1 MTISMNAKDRF
12 DHLLNVISSQRFLT
26 KQGLGNE
33 VPFFICPYDPAEAF
47 EVDGDLRRLVKQLAN
62 NSVTALDIN
71 LYDLSLALLE
81 ERGILDEVFSIETQS
96 AKDELKELLQ
106 GVLDPAAHLIPKIAQ
121 IIAAKP
127 HDVIFLSGIGE
138 VYPYVRSHNILNN
151 LQSAAK
157 DRPTVMFF
165 PGNYTHAL
173 ATGAS
178 LDLFGLLH
186 DDKYYRAFNILNF
199 EV

>member
-1 MTISMNAKDRF
+1 MTIPMNAKDMF
-12 DHLLNVISSQRFLT
+12 DHLLKVISSERFLT

-33 VPFFICPYDPAEAF
+33 VPFFICPYDPVEAF

-62 NSVTALDIN
+62 ISVNALDIN
-71 LYDLSLALLE
+71 LYDLSLALLKD
-81 ERGILDEVFSIETQS
+81 RGILDEVFSIEEQS

-106 GVLDPAAHLIPKIAQ
+106 SVLDPVAHLIPKIAQ
-121 IIAAKP
+121 IIAATP

-138 VYPYVRSHNILNN
+138 VYPYVRSHNVLNN
-151 LQSAAK
+151 LQSTAK
-157 DRPTVMFF
+157 DRPTVLFF

-186 DDKYYRAFNILNF
+186 DDKYYRAFNILYF